1 MYNKIIF
8 FANDFGYGPTSNALS
23 IARTLSKQGL
33 QIVLVTAGEN
43 DLIARASGINIEHI
57 TNLRDVAAITEYL
70 GSHSDDQSL
79 IVSVMNRFAVT
90 AANTTGRFCV
100 LVDDLYWFWRDGG
113 RPAEY
118 EKANV
123 QVRCVLPWQLGSVHS
138 TYILRYTCV
147 QPDISIGQTQER
159 GDNWL
164 YSFNGLRTPFYTEEH
179 DVYVSFMGIVA
190 KELARQQSLVVVGPE
205 YIRPMIEQFLP
216 NDTHYTPLSKVRY
229 LETLMSVRG
238 VYLNGGQNSFIEA
251 VMSDTPVRMLLP
263 SNQSQYGLLN
273 EIANEINVSITDVCP
288 LLSVIPNHQDMLVF
302 ANEREAIDTWSKRLY
317 EVLMTD
323 NIEETILRCM
333 DSYNNSSESD
343 WGTYFTKW
351 QNAVNNSTSISDI
364 VLDIVQN

>member
-33 QIVLVTAGEN
+33 QTVLVTAGEN

-57 TNLRDVAAITEYL
+57 ANLRDVTAITEYL
-70 GSHSDDQSL
+70 KSHSDDQSL

-113 RPAEY
+113 RPTEY
-118 EKANV
+118 QKADV
-123 QVRCVLPWQLGSVHS
+123 QVRCVLPWQLNSAHS
-138 TYILRYTCV
+138 TYRLRYTCA
-147 QPDISIGQTQER
+147 QPDTAVKQTHER
-159 GDNWL
+159 GGNWL
-164 YSFNGLRTPFYTEEH
+164 YSFNGLRTPFYAKEH
-179 DVYVSFMGIVA
+179 DVYVSFMGIVI
-190 KELARQQSLVVVGPE
+190 KELARQQPLVVAGPE
-205 YIRPMIEQFLP
+205 YIRPLIEQFLP

-229 LETLMSVRG
+229 LETLVSVRG

-302 ANEREAIDTWSKRLY
+302 ANEREAIDTWSKRLH
-317 EVLMTD
+317 EVLAMD
-323 NIEETILRCM
+323 GAEETIIRCV
-333 DSYNNSSESD
+333 DSYNNSSELNWS
-343 WGTYFTKW
+343 THFTKW
-351 QNAVNNSTSISDI
+351 QDVVNRSTPIRDI